1 MKRYQFIGLL
11 IMIILIGCAQDTKKE
26 ENLVSIVVDWNS
38 KDLDYSHW
46 VEDSTLV
53 VPLETKD
60 DCLIGE
66 ITYLVY
72 QNHKIYI
79 ADNLSKTVYI
89 FDETGRLLSKLRAPG
104 NGPKEYLEIA
114 GFVVHNSQLVI
125 YDKMKKKIF
134 FYAEDGS
141 FLNEK
146 DASKVWGTE
155 LFCIG
160 NDLYLF
166 NNSSNSDMGY
176 YHLFKLNLTDRNS
189 EFEAFLPFEDQGNAV
204 WGIARY
210 SCTDNNEALFTTWPY
225 DMMYVV
231 SKGETY
237 PAYKVDFGEKRLP
250 EQFMKNGYEA
260 LQVAQR
266 DNYITGI
273 HNIQQTDR
281 YIFISCSGQYIIIY
295 DKEKGQTMTTE
306 KFYNKNLGGTA
317 MGTLSNTYLQN
328 SCMLTYTN
336 MSDFVLPG
344 KLGWDW
350 DKQYFKYEYI
360 RGLFK
365 GFQQMNEEDNP
376 VIIIQKIKED
386 VALF

>member
-210 SCTDNNEALFTTWPY
+210 SW
-225 DMMYVV
+225 
-231 SKGETY
+231 
-237 PAYKVDFGEKRLP
+237 
-250 EQFMKNGYEA
+250 
-260 LQVAQR
+260 
-266 DNYITGI
+266 
-273 HNIQQTDR
+273 TDR